1 MWCATTDSHGKKKHV
16 SVEERKQVH
25 EVPLDCPVGP
35 DFGLHMAKV
44 GIPSGT
50 CSSDTVSGRRL
61 AWLVVQCS
69 GQYSFGIFES
79 GFGLSMPC

>member
-1 MWCATTDSHGKKKHV
+1 M
-16 SVEERKQVH
+16 H

-50 CSSDTVSGRRL
+50 GNSDTVSGRQNRFRTLVYIWQKLTYGGRL

-69 GQYSFGIFES
+69 GQYSLGICES
-79 GFGLSMPC
+79 CLQS